1 MRQYLNQEKDAP
13 FFDLSVETLGREE
26 LRKLQWEKLRP
37 LIHQVTEHNQFYR
50 RKWRE
55 AGVRRASDVCS
66 LDDFMRLPFT
76 TKDELSQDQMENP
89 PYGTNLTF
97 PLEMYTRIHQTSGAF
112 DKPLRWLDTVD
123 SWEWWAKCWAYVYK
137 AAGVTS
143 HDRVFF
149 AFSFGPFIGFWS
161 AWEGARRIGALAIS
175 GGGQKT
181 KVRLQSIVDN
191 NATVLLCTP
200 TYALH
205 MAQVAEESGIDIAAS
220 AVRITIHSG
229 EPGASVP
236 EVKRRIESSW
246 GARSFDHPS
255 ITEVGPVGFEC
266 IASPGEVHI
275 NEAECIAEVVDPDSG
290 EPVPEGQEGEL
301 VLTNLGRPGM
311 PSFRYRTGDLVKVTT
326 SRCECGRSFMRLIG
340 GIRGRVDDVLIVR
353 GVKVFPSAIQAIISR
368 YGCVNDFLIELYRKS
383 EMNEMRIM
391 LDFAPSTGNET
402 RRQVEQQVCDDIRRC
417 LNLRTEVADVPRDVF
432 SAFQRKGHVVAGR

>member
-149 AFSFGPFIGFWS
+149 AP
-161 AWEGARRIGALAIS
+161 
-175 GGGQKT
+175 
-181 KVRLQSIVDN
+181 
-191 NATVLLCTP
+191 
-200 TYALH
+200 
-205 MAQVAEESGIDIAAS
+205 
-220 AVRITIHSG
+220 
-229 EPGASVP
+229 
-236 EVKRRIESSW
+236 
-246 GARSFDHPS
+246 
-255 ITEVGPVGFEC
+255 
-266 IASPGEVHI
+266 
-275 NEAECIAEVVDPDSG
+275 
-290 EPVPEGQEGEL
+290 
-301 VLTNLGRPGM
+301 
-311 PSFRYRTGDLVKVTT
+311 
-326 SRCECGRSFMRLIG
+326 
-340 GIRGRVDDVLIVR
+340 
-353 GVKVFPSAIQAIISR
+353 
-368 YGCVNDFLIELYRKS
+368 
-383 EMNEMRIM
+383 
-391 LDFAPSTGNET
+391 
-402 RRQVEQQVCDDIRRC
+402 
-417 LNLRTEVADVPRDVF
+417 
-432 SAFQRKGHVVAGR
+432 